1 MGFDVRFTATL
12 CAWLAATLLSMQAAI
27 WTFGSED
34 LLAARIVASALLVA
48 AIVGTWRHVTRTNR
62 TVASFLN
69 SLQHGDLS
77 ARIDGR
83 GGAGFDRLGQAM
95 DAALRRSQRIRETA
109 ERQLRFLEG
118 VVDDVPVAILTI
130 DESGI
135 HLVNKAARQL
145 LVDHDGCRAEDF
157 AMYGAT
163 FAQWLASPR
172 AADRAVLVLRFRD
185 GLQRALVRCAKLERL
200 GQPVHIVS
208 IEPLQGTLESVEV
221 AAQTDLVRVL
231 THEILNSLTPVMSLS
246 RSAADML
253 GEADPDLQAARSA
266 VDTLARRAESL
277 RSFIDSYRAVA
288 RAPSPRVRPFAPGP
302 FIAEIAGI
310 FKAEWPDCELETII
324 ESNQDLEADPD
335 LLAQALIN
343 LMRNAGQASA
353 HREAPMVRLA
363 FRHGHRRTWLEIDD
377 NGPGI
382 PEAQRSDVFLPFY
395 TTKADGSGIG
405 LNLARQIV
413 VASGWTIAIEDS
425 PLGGARISIGM

>member
-1 MGFDVRFTATL
+1 MGFDVRFTVTL

-48 AIVGTWRHVTRTNR
+48 AVVGTWRHITRTNR
-62 TVASFLN
+62 TVASFLE
-69 SLQHGDLS
+69 SLHYGDLS
-77 ARIDGR
+77 ARVDRR

-95 DAALRRSQRIRETA
+95 DAALRRSQDIRETA

-130 DESGI
+130 DQGGI
-135 HLVNKAARQL
+135 HLANKAARQL
-145 LVDHDGCRAEDF
+145 LVDHDGIRAGDF
-157 AMYGAT
+157 AVYGAT
-163 FAQWLASPR
+163 FAQWLAAPR

-185 GLQRALVRCAKLERL
+185 GLQRALVRCARLERL

-253 GEADPDLQAARSA
+253 REASPDLPAARDA
-266 VDTLARRAESL
+266 VKTLARRAESL
-277 RSFIDSYRAVA
+277 RSFIDRYRAVA
-288 RAPSPRVRPFAPGP
+288 RAPSPRVRQFAAGP

-310 FKAEWPDCELETII
+310 FKAEWPCCHLETIM
-324 ESNQDLEADPD
+324 ESDQDFEADPD
-335 LLAQALIN
+335 LLGQALIN

-353 HREAPMVRLA
+353 QDDAPRVRLA
-363 FRHGHRRTWLEIDD
+363 LRYRHDRRWLEIED

-382 PEAQRSDVFLPFY
+382 PEALRSDVFLPFY

-413 VASGWTIAIEDS
+413 VASGWTISIEDS
-425 PLGGARISIGM
+425 PLGGALIRIGI